1 MYRILP
7 VHPVDQVL
15 QGISLGND
23 LYFDKALAFG
33 NRASGSIFC
42 RFTNVVMWIAMQ
54 QGISSIIY
62 YMDDFLIISKNDSQK
77 ELEQFLQILNILNI
91 LYNKSKLEGPSTCIT
106 FLGVIIDT
114 ETMFVSVPQQKRQ
127 KIYDLLADWVTRDGV

>member
-1 MYRILP
+1 M
-7 VHPVDQVL
+7 HPVDQVL